1 MILDTRDVNLFFNDL
16 GNGLPL
22 LCLHAYPVDSTIWR
36 AQYPLAAS
44 MRLIVPD
51 VRGMGRSEAPV
62 EPPLMDVLAE
72 DVVALLDHL
81 AIDRAVVMGLSLG
94 GYVALALY
102 RRFPQRIRGLIFADT
117 RADADTAEM
126 RERRLRAAA
135 GLRKDGVTAVLG
147 AIPMMFG
154 TTTKGAHPELI
165 AEEEHHVAEADA
177 EGLALIQLAMAER
190 SDSTDLLSQIA
201 VPTLLL
207 CGEEDP
213 ASPPDTMRAMAEQI
227 PNARFA
233 LIPAAG
239 HYSPLENPAA
249 FNREVE
255 AFMRGLA

>member
-22 LCLHAYPVDSTIWR
+22 LCLHAYPVDGTIWR
-36 AQYPLAAS
+36 AQYPLAET

-72 DVVALLDHL
+72 DAVALLDHL

-94 GYVALALY
+94 GYVALAMY

-135 GLRKDGVTAVLG
+135 GLRKDGVAAVLG

-154 TTTKGAHPELI
+154 SSTKEAHPELI
-165 AEEEHHVAEADA
+165 AEEEHHLARADA

-190 SDSTDLLSQIA
+190 SDSTGLLPQIA